1 MPLYVT
7 ILNILSSVL
16 FVLSFGMGVYIA
28 TIKRDNS
35 LIDRHAVVWFF
46 FTFGLLFTHELI
58 GHLYREEK
66 KKAK

>member
-1 MPLYVT
+1 MPLYVVIFDGLCI
-7 ILNILSSVL
+7 ILFLM
-16 FVLSFGMGVYIA
+16 SFLMGLYIA

-35 LIDRHAVVWFF
+35 LIDRHAVGWFF

-66 KKAK
+66 KKER